1 MLAGVCTTAGGLVFT
16 GEHGQDFLALDARTG
31 EVLFRFNTG
40 GPVGGGVVS
49 YSVNGKQY
57 VAVISG
63 YVSGNFGDLGG
74 GTTTVVIF
82 TL

>member
-1 MLAGVCTTAGGLVFT
+1 MLAGVCTTSGGLVFT

-49 YSVNGKQY
+49 YSVHGKQY

-63 YVSGNFGDLGG
+63 FVSGNFGNLGG
-74 GTTTVVIF
+74 GTATVIIF